1 MLNRY
6 HTIFIGLITIIVVV
20 IISVVSQPAHHHC
33 RPLKE
38 SAQDL
43 LLKDRLI
50 GFIG

>member
-1 MLNRY
+1 MLNRH
-6 HTIFIGLITIIVVV
+6 HTIFIALIAIIVV
-20 IISVVSQPAHHHC
+20 IIAVSQPAHHHC

-38 SAQDL
+38 STQHL